1 MKKIITLVLTVV
13 LCVSLVACGGSKTTD
28 VIPTVDEA
36 TVGGQHWAKFVSE
49 LEANPEATAEE
60 LANALISLEIN
71 QFMGMA
77 MPIEDGAEYFP
88 GFDNYVITGYES
100 AANFMPMMGSIA
112 YVGYIFEL
120 AEDADASA
128 FIETLTANA
137 NPRWNICVEADQ
149 TVAGSKGTT
158 VFFLM
163 CPSTYDMGGEDAGM
177 AL

>member
-1 MKKIITLVLTVV
+1 MKKIITILLIAV
-13 LCVSLVACGGSKTTD
+13 LCVSLAACGGSKNTD
-28 VIPTVDEA
+28 VIPTVDET
-36 TVGGQHWAKFVSE
+36 TVGGQHWNAFVAAK
-49 LEANPEATAEE
+49 EANPEATAEE
-60 LANALISLEIN
+60 IANALISLEIN

-77 MPIEDGAEYFP
+77 MPIEAGTEYFP
-88 GFDNYVITGYES
+88 GFDNYVVSGYES

-128 FIETLTANA
+128 FIETLTTNA

-149 TVAGSKGTT
+149 TIAGSKGTT

-163 CPSTYDMGGEDAGM
+163 CPSTYDMGGDDAGM